1 VAQQEALA
9 SRGRPVSWHEYVFLA
24 LWILWGA
31 ARMEDWELHDEIMD
45 ELEDL

>member
-1 VAQQEALA
+1 MHPDEISLRIQADN
-9 SRGRPVSWHEYVFLA
+9 
-24 LWILWGA
+24 A